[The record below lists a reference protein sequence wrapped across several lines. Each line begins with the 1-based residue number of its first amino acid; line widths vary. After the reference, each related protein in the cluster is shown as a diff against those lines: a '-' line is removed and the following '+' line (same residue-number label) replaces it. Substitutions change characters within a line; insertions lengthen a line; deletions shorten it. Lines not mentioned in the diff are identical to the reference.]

1 MENAEPIKLTDHII
15 SHRDIESDA
24 LQVLSRLHDYGFYAY
39 LVGGSVRDLLLER
52 TPKDFDVV
60 TSAQPDEIR
69 RLFRRCRLVG
79 RRFRLAHVI
88 GRRGKV
94 IETATFRAKP
104 EDDSEALLITDDNR
118 FGTPQSDAYR
128 RDFTVNALFYD
139 STRNEVLD
147 YVGGLDD
154 LDARI
159 LRTIGDPITR
169 FREDPVRILRAI
181 KFAARLEFDLEENT
195 RKAVTSERTELAK
208 AAIPR
213 IYEELV
219 RMLGGGA
226 AERSL
231 HLLNE
236 LRVLEVLA
244 PEIAAICSL
253 ESNPDNC
260 ILHRFMHCLDALFNQ
275 HEGKIPNGLILA
287 ALFWPVYQTIIGQLP
302 REPRADEQRVLIS
315 ELMRPMAIRLAVP
328 RRSMEMAISTIE
340 SHLRFKRIQGRRS
353 GRVGFART
361 PNYAMSAVFASMRR
375 EVGDMSGPESAA
387 WEKQIEEF
395 PPPPLEQPKP
405 RRRRRGPRRR
415 R

>member
-1 MENAEPIKLTDHII
+1 MENVEPIKLTDHII
-15 SHRDIESDA
+15 SHKDIETDA

-39 LVGGSVRDLLLER
+39 LVGGSVRDLLLQR

-104 EDDSEALLITDDNR
+104 EDDREALLITDDNR

-139 STRNEVLD
+139 SGRNEVLD
-147 YVGGLDD
+147 YVGGLED

-159 LRTIGDPITR
+159 LRTIGDPVTR

-181 KFAARLEFDLEENT
+181 KFAARLDFTLEEET
-195 RKAVTSERTELAK
+195 RKAITSERTELAK

-231 HLLNE
+231 QLLNE

-244 PEIAAICSL
+244 PEIAAVCSL
-253 ESNPDNC
+253 YPEPEHC
-260 ILHRFMHCLDALFNQ
+260 VLHRFMHCLDDQFHQ
-275 HEGKIPNGLILA
+275 IQGKMPNGLILT
-287 ALFWPVYQTIIGQLP
+287 ALFWPVYQAISSELP
-302 REPRADEQRVLIS
+302 RAPRPDEQRILIS
-315 ELMRPMAIRLAVP
+315 ELMRPMALRLAVP

-340 SHLRFKRIQGRRS
+340 GHLRFKRINGRRS

-361 PNYAMSAVFASMRR
+361 PNYPMAAVFATMRR
-375 EVGDMSGPESAA
+375 EVGDMSTNENAA
-387 WEKQIEEF
+387 WEQQLEEF